1 MLGTVKYNEPNFSQT
16 IYSSFLIWFTYS
28 SSGKSSTIK
37 TVGSKIFN
45 TKMKSQRLKKKH
57 VGKGAKK
64 LTSKY
69 MCNEAGHINKYNKAE
84 LDWTL

>member
-1 MLGTVKYNEPNFSQT
+1 
-16 IYSSFLIWFTYS
+16 
-28 SSGKSSTIK
+28 
-37 TVGSKIFN
+37 
-45 TKMKSQRLKKKH
+45 MKSQRLKKKH